1 MVFLIIFGAGLALT
15 VVTFVIGELFDLG
28 DFGGGDAG
36 HELGAE
42 SASPLSSRIIFVVMT
57 AFGGV
62 GFIAQAAGW
71 GVPLSVI
78 SGLAGGLA
86 VAGGTFFLI
95 VLPMSRQQGSPK
107 LSLDDLVD
115 LVGEVSDDI
124 PAGGIGKV
132 VLVPPG
138 TGTRVSRA
146 ARAQNGGH
154 IPPGTIVR
162 VVHAGPGSLT
172 VTPTEYYPAPATS
185 R

>member
-15 VVTFVIGELFDLG
+15 IVAFLIGELFDLG
-28 DFGGGDAG
+28 DFGGDAG
-36 HELGAE
+36 HEIGADTP
-42 SASPLSSRIIFVVMT
+42 SPLSSRIIFVFMT

-71 GVPLSVI
+71 GVPLAVI
-78 SGLAGGLA
+78 TGLAGGLA

-95 VLPMSRQQGSPK
+95 VLPMSRQQGSVSLK
-107 LSLDDLVD
+107 LDDLID

-124 PAGGIGKV
+124 PAGGLGKV

-146 ARAQNGGH
+146 ARAQNGAH

-172 VTPTEYYPAPATS
+172 VTPTEYYPRPATGQ
-185 R
+185 